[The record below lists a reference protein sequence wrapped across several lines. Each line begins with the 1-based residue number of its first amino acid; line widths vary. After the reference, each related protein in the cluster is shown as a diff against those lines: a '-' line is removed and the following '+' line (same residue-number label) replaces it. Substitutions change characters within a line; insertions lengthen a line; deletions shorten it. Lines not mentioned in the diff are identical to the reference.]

1 MPRSTPEVAAL
12 ERIAAALENHSR
24 FDRLELHIARLENRI
39 MSLATDLQEKLDAIN
54 VNTTDMAAQ
63 VARIREVLTTIKDQ
77 LANGITPE
85 EGAALVAQAD
95 AVLASTE
102 TLETDLVNTGNE

>member
-1 MPRSTPEVAAL
+1 MCKLFRWKTRRSL
-12 ERIAAALENHSR
+12 KRIERSLT
-24 FDRLELHIARLENRI
+24 ELKELI